1 MKILFLAP
9 QPFYTERGT
18 PIAVRL
24 AVSSLCRAGHR
35 VDLLTYPEGEDIAIP
50 GMRLFRAGRPPGVR
64 KIPIGFSVRKLL
76 CDLWLMFSAFRMLRG
91 GHYDVV
97 HAVEESVFIALLA
110 RLFWRFKLVYDMDS
124 LMADQIAEK
133 WPKIEP
139 LLPFMRWFE
148 HQAMQRSDLVLAVC
162 PLIAERSRRC
172 QDAERV
178 HLTPDVA
185 FSPNKSETL
194 EVENLR
200 SYCPQPGPMALYVGN
215 LEPYQGIGLLLQA
228 MAAMEPAQRCNL
240 LVIGGTD
247 ASVQDYV
254 VKTKAAGLEDW
265 VRFLGQ
271 RPLGALPAYLEQ
283 ADILCSPRLKGVNTP
298 MKIYSYMLAGRA
310 ILATDI
316 ASHSQVLDATC
327 AMLTAPRPDAMAEG
341 WLRLLASQQLRS
353 ELGMTAAHRAGTLY
367 CEQAFDQRLKNAYEV
382 LHPAVALSRLAA

>member
-76 CDLWLMFSAFRMLRG
+76 CDLWLMFAAFRMLRG

-110 RLFWRFKLVYDMDS
+110 KLFWRFKLVYDMDS

-162 PLIAERSRRC
+162 PLIAERARRC
-172 QDAERV
+172 QEAERV

-185 FSPNKSETL
+185 FSPDTAETL

-200 SYCPQPGPMALYVGN
+200 SHCPQPGPMALYVGN

-240 LVIGGTD
+240 LIIGGAD

-316 ASHSQVLDATC
+316 ASHSQVLDTTC

>member
-24 AVSSLCRAGHR
+24 AVSSLCRAGHQ
-35 VDLLTYPEGEDIAIP
+35 VDLLTYPEGEDIPIP
-50 GMRLFRAGRPPGVR
+50 GMRLFRAGRPPGVKR
-64 KIPIGFSVRKLL
+64 IPIGFSIKKLL
-76 CDLWLMFSAFRMLRG
+76 CDAWLMIAAFRMLRDG
-91 GHYDVV
+91 RYDVV

-133 WPKIEP
+133 WPKIEL
-139 LLPFMRWFE
+139 LLPFLRWFE
-148 HQAMQRSDLVLAVC
+148 HQAMHRSDLVLAVC
-162 PLIAERSRRC
+162 PLIAERARIS

-185 FSPNKSETL
+185 FTPNTTM

-200 SYCPQPGPMALYVGN
+200 AHCPQPGPMALYVGN
-215 LEPYQGIGLLLQA
+215 LESYQGIDLLLQA
-228 MAAMEPAQRCNL
+228 LATMDPAQRCNL
-240 LVIGGTD
+240 LIIGGTD
-247 ASVQDYV
+247 ASIKNYV
-254 VKTKAAGLEDW
+254 AQAASAGLADW

-298 MKIYSYMLAGRA
+298 MKIYSYMLANRA

-327 AMLTAPRPDAMAEG
+327 AMLTAPHPGAMAEG
-341 WLRLLASQQLRS
+341 WLRLLTSQQLRT
-353 ELGMTAAHRAGTLY
+353 ELGKTAAHRAGTLY
-367 CEQAFDQRLKNAYEV
+367 CEQAFDQRLQTAYEV
-382 LHPAVALSRLAA
+382 LRPPVAFSRLAA

>member
-24 AVSSLCRAGHR
+24 AVSSLCRAGHQ

-50 GMRLFRAGRPPGVR
+50 GMRLFRAGRPPGVKR
-64 KIPIGFSVRKLL
+64 IPIGFSIKKLL
-76 CDLWLMFSAFRMLRG
+76 CDAWLMIAAFRMLRDG
-91 GHYDVV
+91 RYDVV

-110 RLFWRFKLVYDMDS
+110 RPFWRFKLVYDMDS

-139 LLPFMRWFE
+139 LLPFLRWFE
-148 HQAMQRSDLVLAVC
+148 HQAMRRSDLVLAVC
-162 PLIAERSRRC
+162 PLIAERARSS

-185 FSPNKSETL
+185 FTPNTTV
-194 EVENLR
+194 EVEDLR
-200 SYCPQPGPMALYVGN
+200 AHCPQPGPMALYVGN
-215 LEPYQGIGLLLQA
+215 LESYQGLDLLLQA
-228 MAAMEPAQRCNL
+228 LAAMDPAQRCNL
-240 LVIGGTD
+240 LIIGGTD
-247 ASVQDYV
+247 ASVNSYV
-254 VKTKAAGLEDW
+254 AQAAAAGLANW

-327 AMLTAPRPDAMAEG
+327 AMLMPPQPSAMAEG
-341 WLRLLASQQLRS
+341 WLRLLASQQLRT
-353 ELGMTAAHRAGTLY
+353 ELGKTAAHRAGTLY
-367 CEQAFDQRLKNAYEV
+367 CEQAFDQRLQTAYEV
-382 LHPAVALSRLAA
+382 LRPPVAFSRLAA

>member
-76 CDLWLMFSAFRMLRG
+76 CDLWLMFAAFRMLRG

-162 PLIAERSRRC
+162 PLIAERARRC

-185 FSPNKSETL
+185 FSPDTAETL

-316 ASHSQVLDATC
+316 ASHRQVLDTTC